1 MRAIPSFLLS
11 CRTLAVAMTFALL
24 AGCAGAPPMPARDA
38 DFSVPRQL
46 HVVQEAPGQPAL
58 DAMLVVQRE
67 GAALRW
73 SLFDPMGVPQARQML
88 EHGQWRNDGFLR
100 PNAQARDLFAA
111 LMFAWTPQENLDAA
125 YGAGNW
131 RAQTDSGGAAERSL
145 LERGAVRWKVRW
157 PQANN
162 ADAAHAKAT
171 NAQATNGQATN
182 AQATNAQ
189 ATNSQTT
196 TTNVSNADVFSITTA
211 SGVTWRISP
220 LKEQP

>member
-1 MRAIPSFLLS
+1 MRAMPSFLLS

-46 HVVQEAPGQPAL
+46 HVVQQAAGQPAL

-100 PNAQARDLFAA
+100 PNAQARELFAA
-111 LMFAWTPQENLDAA
+111 LMFAWTPQDNLDAA

-131 RAQTDSGGAAERSL
+131 RAQTGSDGAAERSL
-145 LERGAVRWKVRW
+145 LKLGAVRWNVRW
-157 PQANN
+157 PQA
-162 ADAAHAKAT
+162 
-171 NAQATNGQATN
+171 
-182 AQATNAQ
+182 
-189 ATNSQTT
+189 TT
-196 TTNVSNADVFSITTA
+196 AEVFSITTA
-211 SGVTWRISP
+211 NGVTWRVSP

>member
-1 MRAIPSFLLS
+1 MRALPSFLLA
-11 CRTLAVAMTFALL
+11 CRSLAVAMTFALL

-46 HVVQEAPGQPAL
+46 HVVQQAPGQPAL

-111 LMFAWTPQENLDAA
+111 LMFAWTPQDNLDAA

-131 RAQTDSGGAAERSL
+131 RAQTGSDGAAERSL
-145 LERGAVRWKVRW
+145 LERGAVRWNIRW
-157 PQANN
+157 PQAS
-162 ADAAHAKAT
+162 HA
-171 NAQATNGQATN
+171 
-182 AQATNAQ
+182 
-189 ATNSQTT
+189 
-196 TTNVSNADVFSITTA
+196 NVSNADSANAQVFSITTA
-211 SGVTWRISP
+211 NGVTWRVSP

>member
-131 RAQTDSGGAAERSL
+131 RAQTGSGGGAERSL

-157 PQANN
+157 AQANN
-162 ADAAHAKAT
+162 ADVANAQAT
-171 NAQATNGQATN
+171 NAQATNAK
-182 AQATNAQ
+182 ATNAQ

>member
-1 MRAIPSFLLS
+1 MRALPSFLLA

-46 HVVQEAPGQPAL
+46 HVVQQAPGQPAL

-111 LMFAWTPQENLDAA
+111 LMFAWTPQDNLDAA
-125 YGAGNW
+125 YGAGHW
-131 RAQTDSGGAAERSL
+131 RAQTGSDGAAERSL
-145 LERGAVRWKVRW
+145 LERGAVRWNVRW
-157 PQANN
+157 PQASHANGAN
-162 ADAAHAKAT
+162 ADAA
-171 NAQATNGQATN
+171 NAQ
-182 AQATNAQ
+182 
-189 ATNSQTT
+189 
-196 TTNVSNADVFSITTA
+196 VFSITTA
-211 SGVTWRISP
+211 NGVTWRVSP

>member
-131 RAQTDSGGAAERSL
+131 RAQADSGGAAERSL

-171 NAQATNGQATN
+171 NAKATN

-189 ATNSQTT
+189 ATNAQTT

>member
-171 NAQATNGQATN
+171 NAQATNAK
-182 AQATNAQ
+182 ATNAQ

>member
-157 PQANN
+157 PQAPN

-171 NAQATNGQATN
+171 NAQATN